1 MENKIINISVV
12 AEVAAALKSLKDQMV
27 FVGGAV
33 ISLYTDDP
41 AADEIRPTSDIDMT
55 LNGLSLGD
63 WRTLQKEL
71 ANLGFHP
78 DPFGPS
84 ICRYKYKE
92 IDIDII
98 PAGGRIMG
106 HTNKWYKL
114 GFDDLWRAKAKDED
128 IWILSAPCFL
138 ATKLEAFYDRGGDYR
153 TSHDFEDV
161 IYVIDNRTSIVEEI
175 SNTQKEIKQF
185 LITELKKLTDSISYD
200 EILSAHIHPLV
211 IEERQKIVKE
221 KIANILSL

>member
-1 MENKIINISVV
+1 MENKVINLSVV

-55 LNGLSLGD
+55 LNALSLGD
-63 WRTLQKEL
+63 WTNLQEEL
-71 ANLGFHP
+71 DKLGFHP

-98 PAGGRIMG
+98 PAEGGPMG
-106 HTNKWYKL
+106 HANKWYKL
-114 GFDDLWRAKAKDED
+114 GFDDLWSAKAKDED

-138 ATKLEAFYDRGGDYR
+138 ATKLEAFYDRGEDYR

-161 IYVIDNRTSIVEEI
+161 IYVIDNRTSIVEDI
-175 SNTQKEIKQF
+175 SSTQKEIKQF

-200 EILSAHIHPLV
+200 EILSAHIHPMV
-211 IEERQKIVKE
+211 IEERLIIVKE
-221 KIANILSL
+221 KIAKILSL